1 MLNVVTSPTPWIP
14 DLYMT
19 LEWRL
24 FMYLLGAGRN
34 SSGSISLFDDLSDA
48 TVDLIDLYITL
59 KRDYFLIR
67 PICQERTGTEPS
79 SHVKL

>member
-1 MLNVVTSPTPWIP
+1 MDLI

-19 LEWRL
+19 LERRL
-24 FMYLLGAGRN
+24 FMNLLGAGMN

-48 TVDLIDLYITL
+48 IVDLYITL
-59 KRDYFLIR
+59 KRVYFLIR
-67 PICQERTGTEPS
+67 PICQERTGTERS